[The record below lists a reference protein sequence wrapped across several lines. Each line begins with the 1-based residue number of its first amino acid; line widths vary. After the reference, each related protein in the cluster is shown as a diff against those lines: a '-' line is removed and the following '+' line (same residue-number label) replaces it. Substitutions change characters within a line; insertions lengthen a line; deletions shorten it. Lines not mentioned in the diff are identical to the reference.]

1 MRWRC
6 AWCVAAMLL
15 TAGWT
20 DDARSL
26 PVGGESRD
34 VRLRHAVVQQ
44 VLAEVGFSP
53 GLIDGRPGRRTRLAI
68 ESFQRAR
75 GLPPTGDM
83 DGRTWEA
90 LLEARGGVKRGF
102 EPLRYR
108 ITDADAAQITGPIP
122 NDWNERAR
130 LSFSGFADLEEL
142 LAERGWCTRE
152 FLRYLNPGVNF
163 ARLQT
168 GDEVLLPRLDPVRL
182 PAISRLEIDLT
193 EKLVRGFDADG
204 RHVLLLHCSIAREVE
219 KRPVGSLRVTVVA
232 TDPNYTFNPES
243 WPEVKNVTRRLI
255 IAPGPRNPV
264 GLAWIGLDRPGYG
277 LHGTP
282 RPEDIGKTG
291 SHGCFRLTNWDAVRL
306 ARAVRIGTEVVVRD

>member
-1 MRWRC
+1 MRRVRAFLAVW
-6 AWCVAAMLL
+6 VLAA
-15 TAGWT
+15 AGWT
-20 DDARSL
+20 DGAGM

-34 VRLRHAVVQQ
+34 ARLRQAVIQQ

-68 ESFQRAR
+68 ESFQRAN
-75 GLPPTGDM
+75 GLPPTGQVDE
-83 DGRTWEA
+83 RTWTA

-122 NDWNERAR
+122 DDWNERAR
-130 LSFSGFADLEEL
+130 LAFSGYADLEEL

-152 FLRYLNPGVNF
+152 YLRYLNPGVNLN
-163 ARLQT
+163 RLQT
-168 GDEVLLPRLDPVRL
+168 NDEVLLPRIDPVRL
-182 PAISRLEIDLT
+182 PAIQRLEIDLT
-193 EKLVRGFDADG
+193 EKLVRGFDAAG
-204 RHVLLLHCSIAREVE
+204 RHVLLLHCSIARDVE
-219 KRPVGSLRVTVVA
+219 KRPVGSLRVTVVV

-243 WPEVKNVTRRLI
+243 WPEVRNVTRRLI

-291 SHGCFRLTNWDAVRL
+291 SHGCFRLANWDAQRL
-306 ARAVRIGTEVVVRD
+306 ARAVRIGTEVLVR